1 MLLALFSSSSGASL
15 PLRVALAMKP
25 PLTTYF
31 NQMIISGSFLF
42 GGPLAAL
49 HIQAAAAP
57 LGDRNAN
64 FEDISVHATSHLMR
78 CFSFLLF
85 LGRNCL
91 CCAAVVS
98 SNHDELSLQHLLYEL
113 YTDSMVGGGNKSREN
128 IRVSKS
134 RDIIPYLKI

>member
-1 MLLALFSSSSGASL
+1 MLLAPFSSSSGASL

-64 FEDISVHATSHLMR
+64 FEDISVHATSHLMC
-78 CFSFLLF
+78 CFSFLL
-85 LGRNCL
+85 LGRSCP

-98 SNHDELSLQHLLYEL
+98 TNHDELSLQHLLYEL